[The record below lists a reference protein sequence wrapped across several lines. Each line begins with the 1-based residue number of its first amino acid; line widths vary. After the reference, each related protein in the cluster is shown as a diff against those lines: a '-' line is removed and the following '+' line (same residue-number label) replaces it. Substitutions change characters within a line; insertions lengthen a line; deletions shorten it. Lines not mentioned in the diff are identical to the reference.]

1 MADSEPTP
9 GGDKDKGKGRRSMWN
24 SGRAWALVLGGMIV
38 IGATN
43 LYLAF
48 RSMPDD
54 FDENWRYADAGV
66 EEAPDAAAPAS
77 PSPR

>member
-1 MADSEPTP
+1 MADPEPSQR
-9 GGDKDKGKGRRSMWN
+9 KRMWN

-38 IGATN
+38 IGAAN

-54 FDENWRYADAGV
+54 FDQNWRHTDAGV
-66 EEAPDAAAPAS
+66 EPDAASVS
-77 PSPR
+77 PSRP

>member
-9 GGDKDKGKGRRSMWN
+9 DKADRRPMWN

-38 IGATN
+38 IGAAN
-43 LYLAF
+43 LYFAF
-48 RSMPDD
+48 RSMPDG

-66 EEAPDAAAPAS
+66 DAPESPPLAPGAS
-77 PSPR
+77 PTPR